1 MKKRLYL
8 TMALFAAAL
17 ALLAVRIGF
26 LQLYGDEP
34 LAVMAE
40 GQYLTELTE
49 AAQRAGIFDR
59 YGREITGGTTYA
71 YYCIPEDISRQESD
85 GSEEEDGE
93 SGSGADLLERL
104 GCHQVRGY
112 ESGFCVWKGEY
123 SESDQARI
131 EKEYGALTVLKKG
144 QKLIIFPEGTR
155 VKEGMST
162 LPPAARPCR

>member
-49 AAQRAGIFDR
+49 AAQRDGIFDR

-71 YYCIPEDISRQESD
+71 YYCIPEDISRR
-85 GSEEEDGE
+85 
-93 SGSGADLLERL
+93 ER
-104 GCHQVRGY
+104 RG
-112 ESGFCVWKGEY
+112 
-123 SESDQARI
+123 R
-131 EKEYGALTVLKKG
+131 
-144 QKLIIFPEGTR
+144 R
-155 VKEGMST
+155 
-162 LPPAARPCR
+162 